1 MLADGSALDCVKT
14 PEKKLKQNDFWVDL
28 KPGSNGSDIQLDS
41 DKLRCEFEGFLLRFG
56 KEICGRD
63 YFRPLPPMLG
73 DGHCVDLLKLLFA
86 VRENGGYNVVSEEG
100 LWYKFWVLLVDCV
113 KVSEFDH
120 GFVYVFA
127 CLDTKK
133 MK

>member
-1 MLADGSALDCVKT
+1 
-14 PEKKLKQNDFWVDL
+14 
-28 KPGSNGSDIQLDS
+28 
-41 DKLRCEFEGFLLRFG
+41 
-56 KEICGRD
+56 
-63 YFRPLPPMLG
+63 MLG
-73 DGHCVDLLKLLFA
+73 DGQRVDLLMLLFA

-113 KVSEFDH
+113 RVSEFDH

>member
-1 MLADGSALDCVKT
+1 
-14 PEKKLKQNDFWVDL
+14 
-28 KPGSNGSDIQLDS
+28 
-41 DKLRCEFEGFLLRFG
+41 
-56 KEICGRD
+56 
-63 YFRPLPPMLG
+63 MLG
-73 DGHCVDLLKLLFA
+73 DGQHVDLLKLSFV
-86 VRENGGYNVVSEEG
+86 VRENGGYNIVSEEG

-113 KVSEFDH
+113 KSTKFDH